1 MQTEQITQHRPSITF
16 LNMTGDITISWDEQN
31 RDAILALVE
40 QKMKSG
46 HRFFIIKPRALG
58 LLGNKKVPLTQLDQ
72 AAKAGSIV
80 VPDDVARDILNEA
93 KEVPK
98 RAKLDD
104 DAVETVVASG
114 KAQLTVV
121 QGGKQTQYET
131 QGVAKKAEQVL
142 QNQTVAVRPI
152 VGG

>member
-1 MQTEQITQHRPSITF
+1 MQIDQFTQHPPSITF

-40 QKMKSG
+40 EKMKSG

-58 LLGNKKVPLTQLDQ
+58 LLGNKKVPLTELGQ
-72 AAKAGSIV
+72 AAKAGAIV

-93 KEVPK
+93 KGAPK

-104 DAVETVVASG
+104 EAVEAVVASG
-114 KAQLTVV
+114 KAHLSVV
-121 QGGKQTQYET
+121 QGGKQSQYET
-131 QGVAKKAEQVL
+131 QGVVKKPEQVL
-142 QNQTVAVRPI
+142 QHQTVAVRPI